1 MKKPADEQHA
11 AITHT
16 QIGRRGFVV
25 GVAATLMACGDDA
38 STPDALSV
46 DGGADGGF
54 DGGSDGGSD
63 AGFDGGSDAGADA
76 GADAPDASID
86 LQPEMLVGFGAAT
99 TGGRGGR
106 VVVVTELGDGE
117 SEEGTLH
124 WAFEQHRGEPLYVCL
139 AVEGGIRLRSPFVID
154 RPDVTIDGRFAP
166 GAGAWVFGDRI
177 EVEADNVLLDHVRH
191 FGNDTAANGDSDC
204 LRWGIY
210 STDAG
215 DRDDVQL
222 GYLRCCEFHHGRDEV
237 LAFTV
242 RRNGQATGNRV
253 QDVTWDRCIV
263 ANPTGLDHEFGVIVG
278 DGAERIT
285 LSRNL
290 FFNFSARYPFVRRHA
305 SEIESI
311 NNACY
316 NFNENCI
323 AISGAE
329 VAVLGNLLRLGP
341 RWNDIRGPLSI
352 SGSNFYLDDMLVDS
366 LIGRTNTTG
375 LYREGSSADA
385 PTFAGS
391 GLEAIPSADVADM
404 IARLAGARLHG
415 GERGTVSQTVIDQF
429 VAGNAPTELE
439 AHPGDVPRE
448 TGASFP
454 EHAAYVPR
462 EYQAFFAGD
471 SNLDDTIEDGPW
483 AGYLVAE
490 RVGAWLISS

>member
-1 MKKPADEQHA
+1 
-11 AITHT
+11 
-16 QIGRRGFVV
+16 
-25 GVAATLMACGDDA
+25 
-38 STPDALSV
+38 
-46 DGGADGGF
+46 
-54 DGGSDGGSD
+54 
-63 AGFDGGSDAGADA
+63 
-76 GADAPDASID
+76 
-86 LQPEMLVGFGAAT
+86 
-99 TGGRGGR
+99 
-106 VVVVTELGDGE
+106 
-117 SEEGTLH
+117 
-124 WAFEQHRGEPLYVCL
+124 YVCL

-154 RPDVTIDGRFAP
+154 RPDITIDGRFAP

-204 LRWGIY
+204 LRWGIFG
-210 STDAG
+210 DPD

-237 LAFTV
+237 LSFTP
-242 RRNGQATGNRV
+242 RQNGEATGNRV

-263 ANPTGLDHEFGVIVG
+263 ANPTGLDHEFGIIIG
-278 DGAERIT
+278 DGSERIT

-290 FFNFSARYPFVRRHA
+290 LFNFAARYPFVRRHA
-305 SEIESI
+305 SEIEYI

-323 AISGAE
+323 SVSGAE
-329 VAVLGNLLRLGP
+329 VAILGSLLRLGP
-341 RWNDIRGPLSI
+341 RWNDPRGPISI
-352 SGSNFYLDDMLVDS
+352 NGSNVYVDDVLIDS
-366 LIGRTNTTG
+366 TIGRTSTDG
-375 LYREGSSADA
+375 LFRGAGSTDA

-391 GLEAIPSADVADM
+391 GLARIASEDVADM

-415 GERGTVSQTVIDQF
+415 GERGTISQNVIDQF
-429 VAGNAPTELE
+429 VAGNAPEEL
-439 AHPGDVPRE
+439 AVHPGDVPRE

-454 EHAAYVPR
+454 EHTAYVPS

-490 RVGAWLISS
+490 RVGAWLIST